1 MKKKWRS
8 AAAAAVLSIC
18 ALAAP
23 ISVPNTVTPVA
34 VQAASS
40 GTTLADMPSTYQSA
54 AEWILQNRIISE
66 GSVKDWATIYDQIV
80 AGNGTLKYVVK
91 WQSKQTITLEQRK
104 QLQTVL
110 ETAVNDWTDWLVGYE
125 NWPYTHVNVQ
135 IVGWA
140 VLDQNCLLDLQP
152 DETVYTTTIPADTS
166 YITDGNMAVSE
177 LPTLE
182 PIGDETRYR
191 YIHWAD
197 QSYQYPDGY
206 ENRYDMYLQATQGM
220 IDMGGFGY
228 HWGQQL
234 SDNAVL
240 GLIAGTSSMHILEH
254 EMGHSFGLTDFYG
267 GEGES
272 DGFPPGGFPDG
283 GTSIMMAGSSQT
295 ITNFDGWFF
304 RYLWSYLAKED
315 GRFNLTVP
323 STTTTATTSETT
335 TETTETTTTTVTTT
349 VSETQPAYETVS
361 FTDTISE
368 IVPNTSVTFA
378 EYGTF
383 FFQGDSYYH
392 GDESKN
398 LSHYE
403 AGDKISIQLTY
414 DRESGMIQR
423 VDALQLE
430 ENSHKVIGDVNADG
444 QFTIADVVM
453 VQKWLLGSGNVTD
466 LTAGD
471 YNADGQLNGLDLC
484 SMKQALRKETQEA

>member
-1 MKKKWRS
+1 M
-8 AAAAAVLSIC
+8 
-18 ALAAP
+18 
-23 ISVPNTVTPVA
+23 
-34 VQAASS
+34 
-40 GTTLADMPSTYQSA
+40 
-54 AEWILQNRIISE
+54 
-66 GSVKDWATIYDQIV
+66 
-80 AGNGTLKYVVK
+80 
-91 WQSKQTITLEQRK
+91 
-104 QLQTVL
+104 
-110 ETAVNDWTDWLVGYE
+110 
-125 NWPYTHVNVQ
+125 
-135 IVGWA
+135 
-140 VLDQNCLLDLQP
+140 
-152 DETVYTTTIPADTS
+152 
-166 YITDGNMAVSE
+166 
-177 LPTLE
+177 E

-234 SDNAVL
+234 SDNAIL

-315 GRFNLTVP
+315 GRFNLTAP

-335 TETTETTTTTVTTT
+335 AETTETTTTTVTTT

-403 AGDKISIQLTY
+403 AGDKISIQFTY
-414 DRESGMIQR
+414 DRESDMIQR

-466 LTAGD
+466 WTAGD

>member
-1 MKKKWRS
+1 
-8 AAAAAVLSIC
+8 
-18 ALAAP
+18 
-23 ISVPNTVTPVA
+23 
-34 VQAASS
+34 
-40 GTTLADMPSTYQSA
+40 
-54 AEWILQNRIISE
+54 
-66 GSVKDWATIYDQIV
+66 
-80 AGNGTLKYVVK
+80 
-91 WQSKQTITLEQRK
+91 
-104 QLQTVL
+104 
-110 ETAVNDWTDWLVGYE
+110 
-125 NWPYTHVNVQ
+125 
-135 IVGWA
+135 
-140 VLDQNCLLDLQP
+140 
-152 DETVYTTTIPADTS
+152 
-166 YITDGNMAVSE
+166 
-177 LPTLE
+177 
-182 PIGDETRYR
+182 
-191 YIHWAD
+191 
-197 QSYQYPDGY
+197 
-206 ENRYDMYLQATQGM
+206 
-220 IDMGGFGY
+220 
-228 HWGQQL
+228 
-234 SDNAVL
+234 
-240 GLIAGTSSMHILEH
+240 
-254 EMGHSFGLTDFYG
+254 
-267 GEGES
+267 
-272 DGFPPGGFPDG
+272 
-283 GTSIMMAGSSQT
+283 MMAGSSQT

-315 GRFNLTVP
+315 GRFNLTTP
-323 STTTTATTSETT
+323 STTTTVTTSETT
-335 TETTETTTTTVTTT
+335 TTT

-403 AGDKISIQLTY
+403 AGDKISIQFTY

-430 ENSHKVIGDVNADG
+430 ENSHKVIGDINADG